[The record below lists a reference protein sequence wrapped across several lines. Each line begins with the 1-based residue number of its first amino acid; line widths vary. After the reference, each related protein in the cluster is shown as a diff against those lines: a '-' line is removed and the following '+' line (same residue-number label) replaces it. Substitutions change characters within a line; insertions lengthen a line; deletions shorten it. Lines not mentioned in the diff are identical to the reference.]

1 MKILSLIF
9 LQVLLYTMNPF
20 LKKQLTRKIDSKN
33 FTILATFSVFLI
45 TFVYFIHAVYNDN
58 MYYKLK
64 DDLGNFSKAD
74 YLKLFSTAFISFV
87 GARILAYILS
97 LDVDVSYV
105 TNNVQPM
112 VIVATALVEY
122 FFFNKALTKQKL
134 TSLTLIVGGL
144 ILQNYGKEKK
154 N

>member
-1 MKILSLIF
+1 MQILFLIF
-9 LQVLLYTMNPF
+9 LQVLLFTLNPF
-20 LKKQLTRKIDSKN
+20 FKKQLTNKIDSKN
-33 FTILATFSVFLI
+33 FTFLATFSVSLI
-45 TFVYFIHAVYNDN
+45 TLVYFIHAVYYDN
-58 MYYKLK
+58 MYSKLK
-64 DDLGNFSKAD
+64 DNLANFSKND
-74 YLKLFSTAFISFV
+74 YFNLFATASISFL
-87 GARILAYILS
+87 GSRLLAYILS

-144 ILQNYGKEKK
+144 LLLNYGKEKK
-154 N
+154 P